1 MKRRSLLSSAVTAA
15 STLLAAAPVA
25 FATEGGTGAYLLGSR
40 DSLSGIAPPP
50 GTFLSADLYFIDASV
65 DALSISG
72 IVLANASS
80 KVLVTKLNFTQGFEG
95 KLWGG
100 RPGITF
106 TLPLVTGDLEFDSVI
121 FGAQRRIK
129 DSASGTSDLVIT
141 PGLGW
146 DDGNNHVAFQTSFF
160 LPTGYYHPAS
170 IDIPNRQISAMS
182 FGKNRVAIHPA
193 FSWTNLNTTNGREF
207 NASTGITF
215 SFRNQ
220 ATDYKTA
227 PEWVFELAALQHLK
241 NGLSFG
247 LAGYGYQQLG
257 DDSGAGADQLRAAL
271 GAQSLKARVYG
282 LGPIVTY
289 STKIGERSLTIKSEY
304 DTEFSGKRRFEGD
317 SFQLT
322 FALGL

>member
-1 MKRRSLLSSAVTAA
+1 MKLVRVRDTALCL
-15 STLLAAAPVA
+15 LLAMAPAA

-40 DSLSGIAPPP
+40 DSLAGIVAPP
-50 GTFLSADLYFIDASV
+50 GTYLSADLVFINASV

-72 IVLANASS
+72 LALANANTSAF
-80 KVLVTKLNFTQGFEG
+80 VTKLNFTQGFEG

-100 RPGITF
+100 RPAITF
-106 TLPLVTGDLEFDSVI
+106 TLPLVTGDLEFDSVL

-129 DSASGTSDLVIT
+129 DSESGTGDFTIT

-146 DDGNNHVAFQTSFF
+146 DNGNNHVAIQASFF
-160 LPTGYYHPAS
+160 LPTGYYHAAS
-170 IDIPNRQISAMS
+170 IDVPNRQISALS
-182 FGKNRVAIHPA
+182 FGKNRVAIYPA
-193 FSWTNLNTTNGREF
+193 LSWTNLDTTNGREF

-220 ATDYKTA
+220 ATDYQTA
-227 PEWVFELAALQHLK
+227 PEWSFELAALQHLK

-257 DDSGAGADQLRAAL
+257 EDSGAGADQLRAAL
-271 GAQSLKARVYG
+271 GAQSLKARVFG

-289 STKIGERSLTIKSEY
+289 STKIGERSLTMKAEY
-304 DTEFSGKRRFEGD
+304 DTEFSARRRFEGD